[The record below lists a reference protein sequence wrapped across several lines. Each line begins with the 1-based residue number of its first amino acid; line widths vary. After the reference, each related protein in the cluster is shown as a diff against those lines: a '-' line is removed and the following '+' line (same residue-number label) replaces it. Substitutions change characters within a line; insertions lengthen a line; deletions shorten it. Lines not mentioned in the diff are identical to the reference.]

1 MTMNLK
7 SKFYG
12 NTRKPAGLFGRY
24 MVKRMNA
31 GHHAVLAGWALK
43 DLPVDSEAVALDIGC
58 GGGANIA
65 RLLERCS
72 SVTGIDYSHVSVS
85 KSREFNW
92 LAIAEGR
99 CEVVEGDVAALPFDD
114 CSFDLATAFE
124 TIYFWP
130 DIVESYRQVHR
141 VLKPGGRFVIVNE
154 SDGSKPTDAKWES
167 IIEGM
172 HTYTPAEIE
181 ADLAAAGFA
190 SVVTTRDTARHFI
203 RVVAVK

>member
-1 MTMNLK
+1 MSLK
-7 SKFYG
+7 SRFYG

-31 GHHAVLAGWALK
+31 GHHAVLAEWALK
-43 DLPVDSEAVALDIGC
+43 DFPVESEASALDIGC

-65 RLLERCS
+65 RLLARCKH
-72 SVTGIDYSHVSVS
+72 VTGVDHAPLSVA
-85 KSREFNW
+85 KSRQLNAKEIW
-92 LAIAEGR
+92 GGR
-99 CEVVEGDVAALPFDD
+99 CEVVEGDVAALPFEDG
-114 CSFDLATAFE
+114 SFDLVTAFE

-154 SDGSKPTDAKWES
+154 SDGSKPTDAKWEA

-181 ADLAAAGFA
+181 ADLAAAGFS
-190 SVVTTRDTARHFI
+190 SVSVTHDKDRHFI